1 MIFLLVFSLLL
12 PVYADDTIV
21 FDDYVTEGEPSVS
34 AEEAPEEE
42 TSASVPEAAEE
53 TAAGPEDGTEE
64 TETLLPEGDAA
75 EAAAEEAAPASD
87 AVFIKD
93 PAEAEAENTDGDDT
107 YVSNSGEVFQIPRID
122 NPEERVFD
130 YAGLFS
136 TGEENALRSRILEMQ
151 KKKKADIVILT
162 SETVPEDYYYGTE
175 TTMKYAEQFLMDNGF
190 REDALIF
197 IIDMNNRV
205 LWTAGHGKYAAEK
218 YVKYEEKVYDAAMY
232 NAKNGDYYGA
242 ANAFLDE
249 THKLGNRLY
258 AAKPTFLSLLFSVVL
273 TLMSILGLEAKHSGA
288 QPSKA
293 HTPAVKTNGYKT
305 LSHREQYLGTRR
317 SVRHIP
323 RRTESSG
330 GGGGGFSG
338 GSHSGGGFSGGGG
351 GFSGGGGKF

>member
-1 MIFLLVFSLLL
+1 MIFLLVFFL
-12 PVYADDTIV
+12 PVSVCADDEIV
-21 FDDYVTEGEPSVS
+21 FDDYVTEGG
-34 AEEAPEEE
+34 
-42 TSASVPEAAEE
+42 TSASVEEAMEEDPSASFPEAAE
-53 TAAGPEDGTEE
+53 TAGGTEE
-64 TETLLPEGDAA
+64 TETIIPEDDTAA
-75 EAAAEEAAPASD
+75 ETAEEMPAQGPD
-87 AVFIKD
+87 TVYIKD
-93 PAEAEAENTDGDDT
+93 PAEADAENTDGDDT
-107 YVSNSGEVFQIPRID
+107 YVSNSGEVFQIPRVD
-122 NPEERVFD
+122 DPEERVFD

-136 TGEENALRSRILEMQ
+136 SGEEKALRGRISEMQ

-190 REDALIF
+190 KEDALIF

-232 NAKNGDYYGA
+232 CAKNGDYYGA
-242 ANAFLDE
+242 ANSFLDE

-293 HTPAVKTNGYKT
+293 HTPAVKTNQYKT
-305 LSHREQYLGTRR
+305 ISHKEQYLGTRR

-323 RRTESSG
+323 RSTSSG
-330 GGGGGFSG
+330 GGGDGGFSG